1 VLVETATEHVHAT
14 DVIDI
19 KELKADTI
27 TQKLSQLL
35 RDGNILFVQVEYFPA
50 VAKNVRDAKDVLAMC
65 LAAT

>member
-1 VLVETATEHVHAT
+1 VLVETATAHVHAT
-14 DVIDI
+14 GVIDI

-35 RDGNILFVQVEYFPA
+35 RGGNILFVQAEYFPA
-50 VAKNVRDAKDVLAMC
+50 VAKNALVAKDVLAMC